1 MPERS
6 KDWIKQAWR
15 DLDSARAQM
24 EDGFFEWS
32 CFIAQQAA
40 EKAIK
45 AIYQKLG
52 AEAWGHSVSD
62 LLKASRKK
70 INVPDELVD
79 GAKQLDR
86 FYIPARYPNSWA
98 TGIPAEY
105 IDRKD
110 ALNAID
116 NSEKLL
122 QFCARILAEQ
132 DSAKRKTP

>member
-6 KDWIKQAWR
+6 RDWIKQAWR

-45 AIYQKLG
+45 AIYQKMG
-52 AEAWGHSVSD
+52 AEAWGHSVTD
-62 LLKASRKK
+62 LLKASREK

-122 QFCARILAEQ
+122 QFCASILAEQ
-132 DSAKRKTP
+132 DSAERKTP

>member
-6 KDWIKQAWR
+6 RDWIKQAWR

-45 AIYQKLG
+45 AIYQKMG
-52 AEAWGHSVSD
+52 TEAWGHSVSD
-62 LLKASRKK
+62 LLKASREK

-86 FYIPARYPNSWA
+86 VYIPARYPNSWA
-98 TGIPAEY
+98 TGIPVEY
-105 IDRKD
+105 IDSNKNVV
-110 ALNAID
+110 A
-116 NSEKLL
+116 
-122 QFCARILAEQ
+122 QFIGRLCLINQATTKIW
-132 DSAKRKTP
+132 

>member
-6 KDWIKQAWR
+6 KDWSKQAWR
-15 DLDSARAQM
+15 DLDSARVQM

-40 EKAIK
+40 EKAI
-45 AIYQKLG
+45 YQKMG
-52 AEAWGHSVSD
+52 TEAWGHSVSD
-62 LLKASRKK
+62 LLKARREK

-122 QFCARILAEQ
+122 QFCASILAEQ